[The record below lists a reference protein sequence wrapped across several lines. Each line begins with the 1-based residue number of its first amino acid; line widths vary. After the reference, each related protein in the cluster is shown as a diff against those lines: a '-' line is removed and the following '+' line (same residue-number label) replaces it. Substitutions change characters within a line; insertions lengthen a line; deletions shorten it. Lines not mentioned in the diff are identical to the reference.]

1 MLAGLAFLAACA
13 RKPGESEPRR
23 IVSLSP
29 SLTKMAFALGLGD
42 RIVGVTQYDL
52 EPESVRRLP
61 RVGGFLDI
69 DIETVAKLAP
79 HLVLLSEMHSE
90 ARRKLESLG
99 IPALELRTRSISEV
113 RGAILALGRR
123 TGRVTE
129 ASALVEKL
137 ERELAPQPCPA
148 RPRVLVTLG
157 RTTGTLAHLVAAGPG
172 TYLDEL
178 VTLCGGT
185 NALPSGPAA
194 YPAMGMERLVQVAPD
209 VIIDLAP
216 DGKPGPWHQV
226 PFVKAPRIATVADS
240 GFSTPGVDLGTVK
253 IGMCKLICIKQ

>member
-1 MLAGLAFLAACA
+1 MLAWPVLFGACA
-13 RKPGESEPRR
+13 RRPGASEARR

-52 EPESVRRLP
+52 EPEAVRKLP

-69 DIETVAKLAP
+69 DVEAVARLAP
-79 HLVLLSEMHSE
+79 HLVLLSEMHAE
-90 ARRKLESLG
+90 ARGRLESLG
-99 IPALELRTRSISEV
+99 IPALELRTRSIAEV
-113 RGAILALGRR
+113 RASITTLGGR
-123 TGRVTE
+123 TGRVAE
-129 ASALVEKL
+129 AAALVEKL
-137 ERELAPQPCPA
+137 DRELVPQPCPA

-178 VTLCGGT
+178 VTLCGGQ

-194 YPAMGMERLVQVAPD
+194 YPAMGMERLVQIAPD
-209 VIIDLAP
+209 VILDLAP
-216 DGKPGPWHQV
+216 DGRPGPWHQV
-226 PFVKAPRIATVADS
+226 PFVKAPRIATVADT
-240 GFSTPGVDLGTVK
+240 GFSTPGVDLGKVK
-253 IGMCKLICIKQ
+253 LEMCKLICMK